1 MTDFETA
8 SEEYLKRIGDVIT
21 RRMGDSAPVDG
32 MNSIP
37 VIIGCGVDCEPDES
51 DEPDEL
57 MKAYMERR
65 RRR

>member
-1 MTDFETA
+1 MDFETV
-8 SEEYLKRIGDVIT
+8 SEEYLERIGDVIA
-21 RRMGDSAPVDG
+21 RRMGDSVPVDG

-37 VIIGCGVDCEPDES
+37 VIIGCGADCEPDEP

-65 RRR
+65 WRR